1 MGCYSMQT
9 AQWLSLVVYLT
20 SAAVF
25 TAAALL
31 CLRWG
36 PWLRGLVLG
45 SVYTAIVLVAALELP
60 ITRLPFWSRDFSLTW
75 TLLVVASATAL
86 ACLRPGTLASRWKDS
101 VRRDGSHPISRTVP
115 GEPPAATFGGGGPP
129 GQWSPAGLIAE
140 PSSCRPKPPLRWVP
154 FAVAVGVG
162 LVALYWY
169 GAHQNLVRVNTD
181 PRRQDQNA
189 NIGNAEDLLNE
200 DYSHVAGR
208 NRMPLYPF
216 LLSFALNPSDPRE
229 VAFARAKE
237 FSLALSLV
245 LLGLLGVLLV
255 RLLPP
260 MEAGTLW
267 LITAF
272 TVYIF
277 RAAYV
282 QPELLYYTLT
292 AVLFVLMLR
301 HFRRPGLGVA
311 AAIGILAGLTH
322 LTKASILPGLA
333 AFLLVALAWGAALA
347 FREGNDTGGKSRALV
362 RLACELAIVVGFF
375 LLTVFPYI
383 KNSWYIY
390 GRPFY
395 NVNSTFYMWY
405 DSWREAELGTKAHG
419 DRNGWPDMPPDEIPS
434 MPKYIREHSPA
445 EILGRLLNGGSLTIR
460 EAVDSYGYAKYVLLL
475 GLALVVASALDP
487 RALRGA
493 LLRHQPSVAFA
504 CLFFGAYAVLYAWFA
519 QIAGGIRL
527 ALALLVPLLLTLAYG
542 IRLVLRDRT
551 VRCFGRTLRLLDLIY
566 ALLLIVVILDIWSVV
581 TDRVLTTFGGS

>member
-1 MGCYSMQT
+1 MQPP
-9 AQWLSLVVYLT
+9 QWPSLVVYLT
-20 SAAVF
+20 SAAIF

-31 CLRWG
+31 CSRWG
-36 PWLRGLVLG
+36 RWLRGLVLG
-45 SVYTAIVLVAALELP
+45 FVYTAILLVAALELP

-86 ACLRPGTLASRWKDS
+86 ACLRPGMVASRGKES
-101 VRRDGSHPISRTVP
+101 VIRDGSYPISSAVP
-115 GEPPAATFGGGGPP
+115 GELPAATSGGGSPP
-129 GQWSPAGLIAE
+129 GHRSPADRMAE
-140 PSSCRPKPPLRWVP
+140 LSSWRPKPSLRWVL

-162 LVALYWY
+162 LVSLYVY
-169 GAHQNLVRVNTD
+169 GAQQNLVRVNTD
-181 PRRQDQNA
+181 PSQRDQNA
-189 NIGNAEDLLNE
+189 YIGHAEDLLNE
-200 DYSHVAGR
+200 DYSHVSGR

-216 LLSFALNPSDPRE
+216 ILSFGLNPSDPRE
-229 VAFARAKE
+229 VAFFRAKE

-245 LLGLLGVLLV
+245 LLGLLGVLFF
-255 RLLPP
+255 RLLTPV
-260 MEAGTLW
+260 EAGTLW

-272 TVYIF
+272 TVYVF

-292 AVLFVLMLR
+292 ALLFVLMLR
-301 HFRRPGLGVA
+301 HIRQPGLGLA
-311 AAIGILAGLTH
+311 AIIGILAGLTH

-333 AFLLVALAWGAALA
+333 AFLLVALAWGIARSI
-347 FREGNDTGGKSRALV
+347 REGNGTGGRSSALV
-362 RLACELAIVVGFF
+362 RLACDLAIVVGFF

-434 MPKYIREHSPA
+434 LPKYIREHSPA
-445 EILGRLLNGGSLTIR
+445 EILGRLLDGVSLTIR

-475 GLALVVASALDP
+475 GLALVAASALNP
-487 RALRGA
+487 RALEDA
-493 LLRHQPSVAFA
+493 LRRHQQSVVFV
-504 CLFFGAYAVLYAWFA
+504 CLFFGAYVLLYAWFA

-551 VRCFGRTLRLLDLIY
+551 VRRLGRTLRLLDLVY

-581 TDRVLTTFGGS
+581 TDRVLTTFAGS